1 MRKALSF
8 FKENNLEVDF
18 IDFKKESPTLA
29 LIQDWTKQTDIDLLL
44 NSKGAKYRALNL
56 KELNLNI
63 EQKIQYLYEEPML
76 FKRPLV
82 SFNGKILLGFNEG
95 DYKKTFL

>member
-29 LIQDWTKQTDIDLLL
+29 LIQDWTKQIDIDLLL
-44 NSKGAKYRALNL
+44 NSKGAKYKNLNL
-56 KELNLNI
+56 KELNLNL
-63 EQKIQYLYEEPML
+63 EQKIQHLHDEPML
-76 FKRPLV
+76 FKRPLI
-82 SFNGKILLGFNEG
+82 SFDSKILLGFNE
-95 DYKKTFL
+95 DSYKNTFL